1 MKMHII
7 TGKYKNRKLK
17 TIDAESVSK
26 SVITNA
32 VFNII
37 GEKIK
42 SAAIIDLC
50 SNNGY
55 YAIEALSRG
64 AKSAIINESDRKKLN
79 IIKKTIEEICEDER
93 IKFTSVDGRF
103 LKLPTFNQIDI
114 VFCKSPQDEITFSYD
129 AIKKKQKNKGSLKE
143 VLFALECG
151 EQEMKF
157 ICDQYKDDGMRR
169 YGKSF
174 LKIWYI

>member
-1 MKMHII
+1 MHII

-17 TIDAESVSK
+17 TIDLESVSK
-26 SVITNA
+26 SVVTNA

-42 SAAIIDLC
+42 SAAIIDLS

-64 AKSAIINESDRKKLN
+64 AKSAIINEIDRKKLN
-79 IIKKTIEEICEDER
+79 IIKKTVEEICEEEK
-93 IKFTSVDGRF
+93 IKFTSEDGRF
-103 LKLPTFNQIDI
+103 LKIPTFNQIDI
-114 VFCKSPQDEITFSYD
+114 VFCKSPNDEITFASD
-129 AIKKKQKNKGSLKE
+129 AIQHIKKNKGSLKE
-143 VLFALECG
+143 ILFVLECS
-151 EQEMKF
+151 EQEMNL
-157 ICDQYKDDGMRR
+157 ICDQYGDENLRR